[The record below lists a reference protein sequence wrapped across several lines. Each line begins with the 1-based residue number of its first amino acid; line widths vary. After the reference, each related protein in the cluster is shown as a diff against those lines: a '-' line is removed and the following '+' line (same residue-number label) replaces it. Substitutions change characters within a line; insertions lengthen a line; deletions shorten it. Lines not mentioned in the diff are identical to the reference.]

1 MLQGAHAGDVGC
13 DQVPLIAERVAQ
25 ARAGN
30 NPKVICRLAS
40 GWAVIGDVQV
50 LRGYCLLLADPVV
63 SSINDLASGARAQ
76 FLLDMVRIGDA
87 LLQLTDAYRINYE
100 ILGNS
105 EPELHAH
112 IVPRYRTES
121 DDLRVQ
127 PPWAYDWPNAAPYS
141 AEVHGAL
148 QQALRM
154 ELMRD
159 ASD

>member
-1 MLQGAHAGDVGC
+1 M
-13 DQVPLIAERVAQ
+13 PLVAERVAQ
-25 ARAGN
+25 ARAGK
-30 NPKVICRLAS
+30 NPKVICRMPS

-63 SSINDLASGARAQ
+63 SSINDLSSAARAQ

-112 IVPRYRTES
+112 IIPRYRAEA

-127 PPWAYDWPNAAPYS
+127 PAWVYDWPNAVPYS
-141 AEVHGAL
+141 AEVHGEL
-148 QQALRM
+148 QQALRAT
-154 ELMRD
+154 LSRG
-159 ASD
+159 ATG